1 MPYSTIREGRGRWCT
16 IQKPAAGVLWTD
28 DDQAAGFEPAPLADA
43 TAVQT
48 VLDTAFDAGRTATEA
63 FEQLATLVGARL
75 VTGDLGHWTP
85 DRNIRTRRRG
95 LEGKAADFTAR
106 GVGE

>member
-1 MPYSTIREGRGRWCT
+1 MPYSTERAGHGRWCV

-28 DDQAAGFEPAPLADA
+28 DHDAVGFEPTPNVDP
-43 TAVQT
+43 TPVQT
-48 VLDTAFDAGRTATEA
+48 VLDTASDAGRTASEA

-85 DRNIRTRRRG
+85 DRNIPTARRG
-95 LEGKAADFTAR
+95 LEGITADFTVR
-106 GVGE
+106 